1 MPEAILNLTLERLD
15 DSGEEEIWHIPN
27 WLYIL
32 LICCV
37 IILMLRR
44 VPQRENLYS
53 NVECTAARDS
63 QLRLFFYMES
73 YYLQ

>member
-1 MPEAILNLTLERLD
+1 MKNDYIGFVPEAILNLTLERLD

-44 VPQRENLYS
+44 VPQRENFYNLYIKG
-53 NVECTAARDS
+53 
-63 QLRLFFYMES
+63 FFKFE
-73 YYLQ
+73 LK